1 MTGPS
6 IQSTTGPSVSGPLI
20 SEASLVPTI
29 PIISTGTRRQ
39 PSTIFA
45 GPTWAFLLGTPAR
58 CAGCSPG
65 EDPVRR
71 YYLTGGQRNR
81 GFHLPA
87 HASARRRGLR
97 TAVRARHAVGR
108 SGRRRVRSAVD
119 DRRRTAGHAGN
130 GGAPAAVRT
139 GPRPQRPRGGA
150 DGHVAVGLRARR
162 LGDVPRHRH
171 GPLRR
176 TGRGVG
182 LALPLTRHG
191 SGADRQ
197 VPTAPGPGRGRSGHA
212 ALPRRPARPT
222 RG

>member
-45 GPTWAFLLGTPAR
+45 GPTWAFLLGAPAR
-58 CAGCSPG
+58 GAGCSLG

-87 HASARRRGLR
+87 HASARRGGLR
-97 TAVRARHAVGR
+97 AAMRARHAVGR
-108 SGRRRVRSAVD
+108 SGRRRVRSVVD
-119 DRRRTAGHAGN
+119 DRRRAARHAGD
-130 GGAPAAVRT
+130 GGTPGAVRT
-139 GPRPQRPRGGA
+139 GRRLQRPRRGA
-150 DGHVAVGLRARR
+150 DGHVAIGLRARR
-162 LGDVPRHRH
+162 VGDVPRHRH
-171 GPLRR
+171 GR
-176 TGRGVG
+176 
-182 LALPLTRHG
+182 
-191 SGADRQ
+191 
-197 VPTAPGPGRGRSGHA
+197 
-212 ALPRRPARPT
+212 
-222 RG
+222 